1 MIWGGLC
8 LLEKLF
14 KLKENGTT
22 VKTEIVAGLVSFMTM
37 AYIIFVNPGILSAA
51 GMNFQ
56 AVTVATCLAA
66 ALSTLIMALV
76 SNYPFTMAAGMG
88 INGVIAYSLILS
100 EGLTWQAAMGVV
112 FLEGAII
119 TILVLTNVREWIM
132 DAIPVN
138 LKRAIGVGIGLF
150 IAFLGLKAAG
160 FVVAS
165 DATLI
170 GRGVFN
176 IQAIVAVLGLIVT
189 AVLMASGV
197 KGSILIGIIM
207 TTVFAFLSDKIF
219 QPEQVLVAIPEGNI
233 FSMPKAEDFST
244 IFHLDIKGALK
255 VSLALWVFSL
265 LITDFFDTMGTVVAV
280 GGKAGYL
287 DKNGKLPRMNRVLLA
302 DSLGAV
308 IGGLFGCSSNT
319 TYVESASGV
328 AEGGRTGLTGVVVA
342 ILFILSIFIAPIVG
356 IVPAVATAPALIIV
370 GYLMI
375 SVVKEIDWDT
385 MDEAFPAFLTILVIP
400 MTGDIS
406 WGIGFGFISYVLLKV
421 FQGKF
426 KQVHP
431 LMYVTALLFLVHF
444 ALTTVTALGII

>member
-1 MIWGGLC
+1 M
-8 LLEKLF
+8 LEKLF

-22 VKTEIVAGLVSFMTM
+22 VKTEIFAGLVSFMTM

-51 GMNFQ
+51 GMDFQ

-66 ALSTLIMALV
+66 GLSTLIMALL

-88 INGVIAYSLILS
+88 LNGVVAFSLVLS

-112 FLEGAII
+112 FLEGIII
-119 TILVLTNVREWIM
+119 TILVLTNIREWIM
-132 DAIPVN
+132 DAIPIN

-150 IAFLGLKAAG
+150 IAFLGLKNAG
-160 FVVAS
+160 FVVSS

-170 GRGVFN
+170 SRGIFSV
-176 IQAIVAVLGLIVT
+176 QAIVAALGLIVT
-189 AVLMASGV
+189 AVLMARRV
-197 KGSILIGIIM
+197 KGAILFGIIL
-207 TTVFAFLSDKIF
+207 TTVFAYLSDVII
-219 QPEQVLVAIPEGNI
+219 QPDQLLVTL
-233 FSMPKAEDFST
+233 PKAGEIFRLPQAQDFST
-244 IFHLDIKGALK
+244 IFKLDIAGAFK
-255 VSLALWVFSL
+255 ASLVLWVFSL

-287 DKNGKLPRMNRVLLA
+287 DKNGKLPRMNKVLLA

-342 ILFILSIFIAPIVG
+342 LLFFVSIFLAPLVG
-356 IVPAVATAPALIIV
+356 IVPGVATAPALIIV
-370 GYLMI
+370 GYLMMG
-375 SVVKEIDWDT
+375 VVKDIDWDK

-406 WGIGFGFISYVLLKV
+406 WGIGFGFITYVLLKM

-426 KQVHP
+426 KEVHP
-431 LMYVTALLFLVHF
+431 LMYVTALLFLIHF
-444 ALTTVTALGII
+444 ALTTVKALGLI

>member
-1 MIWGGLC
+1 M
-8 LLEKLF
+8 LEKLF

-22 VKTEIVAGLVSFMTM
+22 VKTEIFAGLVSFMTM
-37 AYIIFVNPGILSAA
+37 AYIIFVNPGILKVA
-51 GMNFQ
+51 GMDYQ
-56 AVTVATCLAA
+56 AVAVATCLAA
-66 ALSTLIMALV
+66 GVSTLIMALL

-88 INGVIAYSLILS
+88 LNGIIAFSLVGS
-100 EGLTWQAAMGVV
+100 EGLSWQTAMGVV
-112 FLEGAII
+112 VLEGLII
-119 TILVLTNVREWIM
+119 TILVFTNIREWIM
-132 DAIPVN
+132 DAIPIN

-150 IAFLGLKAAG
+150 IAFLGLKASG
-160 FVVAS
+160 FVVA
-165 DATLI
+165 AEVTLV
-170 GRGVFN
+170 GRGIFN
-176 IQAIVAVLGLIVT
+176 TQAIVAVLGLIVT
-189 AVLMASGV
+189 AVLMARRV
-197 KGSILIGIIM
+197 KGSILIGIVL
-207 TTVFAFLSDKIF
+207 TTVFAYLSDIIF
-219 QPEQVLVAIPEGNI
+219 QPDQVLVTLPRAGEIVRWP
-233 FSMPKAEDFST
+233 AAQDFST
-244 IFHLDIKGALK
+244 LFQFDLKGAFK
-255 VSLALWVFSL
+255 ASLVLWVFSL

-342 ILFILSIFIAPIVG
+342 ILFIFSIFFAPLVG
-356 IVPAVATAPALIIV
+356 IVPGVATAPALIIV
-370 GYLMI
+370 GYLMMG
-375 SVVKEIDWDT
+375 VVKDIDWDK

-406 WGIGFGFISYVLLKV
+406 WGIGFGFISFVLLKM

-426 KQVHP
+426 KEVHP

-444 ALTTVTALGII
+444 ALTTVKTLGVL

>member
-1 MIWGGLC
+1 M
-8 LLEKLF
+8 LEKLF
-14 KLKENGTT
+14 KLKENGTN
-22 VKTEIVAGLVSFMTM
+22 VKTEIFAGLVSFMTM

-51 GMNFQ
+51 GMDFQ

-66 ALSTLIMALV
+66 GLSTLIMALV

-88 INGVIAYSLILS
+88 LNGVIAFSLVLG

-112 FLEGAII
+112 VLEGAII

-132 DAIPVN
+132 DAIPIN

-150 IAFLGLKAAG
+150 IAFLGLKSAG
-160 FVVAS
+160 FVVNS

-170 GRGVFN
+170 GRGIFN
-176 IQAIVAVLGLIVT
+176 AQAIVAALGLIVT
-189 AVLMASGV
+189 AALMARRV
-197 KGSILIGIIM
+197 KGSILFGIIL
-207 TTVFAFLSDKIF
+207 TTVFAYLSDVII
-219 QPEQVLVAIPEGNI
+219 QPDQVLVTLPQAGEILRLP
-233 FSMPKAEDFST
+233 SAQDFST
-244 IFHLDIKGALK
+244 IFQFDIRGALK
-255 VSLALWVFSL
+255 ASLILWVFSL

-342 ILFILSIFIAPIVG
+342 ILFFFSIFFAPLVG
-356 IVPAVATAPALIIV
+356 IVPGVATAPALIIV
-370 GYLMI
+370 GYLMMG
-375 SVVKEIDWDT
+375 VVKDIDWDK

-406 WGIGFGFISYVLLKV
+406 WGIGFGFISFVLLKM

-426 KQVHP
+426 KEVHP

-444 ALTTVTALGII
+444 ALTTVKTLGVL